1 MIKLKKKYQIK
12 RKILEDGIKKKNSF
26 IVYMNS
32 DRVKILPQFL

>member
-1 MIKLKKKYQIK
+1 MIKLKKNIK
-12 RKILEDGIKKKNSF
+12 SKEKIWKMELKKNSF